1 MGTLYATGAAL
12 AADAY
17 PMNDYLDSTVLEGT
31 ESGSDLPVVRLKK
44 HEDRRVS
51 AGHLWIFSNEIDT
64 AATPL
69 TGFERGSLVQVRSDR
84 DRFMGYGYINP
95 NSLIS
100 VRLLGRDRKF
110 APGPSLIVH
119 RLRIALALRQRFFE
133 GPYYRL
139 VHGESDGL
147 PGLVVDR
154 FGDVLVVQIG
164 TAGMEAMKGAI
175 VDALVKVVKAQV
187 VVFKNDSGARELE
200 QLPLYVEA
208 AVGDLPPHIQVVER
222 GATFHAPLAD
232 GQKTGWFYD
241 QAANRRQFLPLL
253 RGSARILDVFSYVG
267 AWAVPAAIDGA
278 EVTCV
283 DSSQSALEA
292 AQANGT
298 ANGVAVQTLRG
309 DAFEVLEAL
318 AAAGEKFDSVIVDP
332 PAFIKRRKD
341 APKGEAAYKRI
352 NQLAMQLLPRDGLL
366 VSCSCSYH
374 LAADALIDSI
384 QKGARHLSRF
394 AQVVATG
401 GQSPDHPIHP
411 AIPETR
417 YLKAYLS
424 RITHD

>member
-1 MGTLYATGAAL
+1 
-12 AADAY
+12 
-17 PMNDYLDSTVLEGT
+17 MNDTTDFDDFQDGHAGGELS
-31 ESGSDLPVVRLKK
+31 VVRLKK

-64 AATPL
+64 GSTPL
-69 TGFERGSLVQVRSDR
+69 TGFERGQLVQVRSDR

-100 VRLLGRDRKF
+100 VRLLGRDKKF

-119 RLRIALALRQRFFE
+119 RLRIALALRDRFFDS
-133 GPYYRL
+133 PYYRL
-139 VHGESDGL
+139 VHGEYDGL

-164 TAGMEAMKGAI
+164 TAGMEALKDGI
-175 VDALVKVVKAQV
+175 VDALVKVVKPRT
-187 VVFKNDSGARELE
+187 VVFKNDSGAREVE

-208 AVGDLPPHIQVVER
+208 AVGDLPSHVTVIER
-222 GATFHAPLAD
+222 GATFQAALEH

-253 RGSARILDVFSYVG
+253 KGSKRILDVFSYVG
-267 AWAVPAAIDGA
+267 AWGVPAALDGA

-283 DSSQSALEA
+283 DSSQPALDA
-292 AQANGT
+292 AVANGA
-298 ANGVAVQTLRG
+298 ANGVPIQALRG
-309 DAFEVLEAL
+309 DGFEVLEAL
-318 AAAGEKFDSVIVDP
+318 VAAGEKFDAVIVDP

-352 NQLAMQLLPRDGLL
+352 NQLAMQLLPRDGVL

-374 LAADALIDSI
+374 LEAGALIDAI
-384 QKGARHLSRF
+384 QRGARHLSRF
-394 AQVVATG
+394 AQIVATG

-417 YLKAYLS
+417 YLKAFLARVTY
-424 RITHD
+424 D